1 MDELTEKIH
10 IQYLEEE
17 IKKMQKTASGLKKMI
32 DKKDPKK
39 DVELIDSLQNIRST
53 TIKNIKEKQRELEEH
68 YNKYVQEENN

>member
-10 IQYLEEE
+10 LQYLEEE

-39 DVELIDSLQNIRST
+39 DVELIDSLQKIRLT
-53 TIKNIKEKQRELEEH
+53 TIKNIEEKQRELEQL
-68 YNKYVQEENN
+68 YNEYVEEENN